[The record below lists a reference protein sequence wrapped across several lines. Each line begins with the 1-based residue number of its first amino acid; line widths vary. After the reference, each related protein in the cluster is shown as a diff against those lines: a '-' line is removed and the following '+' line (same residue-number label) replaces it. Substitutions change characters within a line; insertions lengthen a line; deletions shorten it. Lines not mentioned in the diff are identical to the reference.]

1 MNANAININM
11 SIWGFPGSDPGTA
24 VKGSLLNPQLVA
36 GGPRLP
42 LVGNHVRGLLRVAR
56 SQPAALSPLPNF
68 EDSICFQRPIAIWI
82 LEQKCTFKMPVS
94 HPDCVLHS
102 VRLILYQSTCPQCE
116 STSHRSQRKSSLSK
130 TSWCQF
136 LYVLSLLMK
145 AHFGFPWWSLG

>member
-1 MNANAININM
+1 MQM
-11 SIWGFPGSDPGTA
+11 PSISTRPYEVFQAQILELQWKGPFWTHDTWQVGPGYHWSVTMCLACWGWPE
-24 VKGSLLNPQLVA
+24 VSL
-36 GGPRLP
+36 RLC
-42 LVGNHVRGLLRVAR
+42 
-56 SQPAALSPLPNF
+56 SPLPNF

-82 LEQKCTFKMPVS
+82 LEQKYTFKMPVS

-102 VRLILYQSTCPQCE
+102 VRLILYQSTCPECE